1 MGDLKIENLQRAPIS
16 NSNNGKVKEKDS
28 ADFAKVM
35 KGAINNVDKLERGA
49 NKSIV
54 DLLQGKAGIHESM
67 IAIQKADISMR
78 LLLTIRN
85 KVIEAYREIMRM
97 QF

>member
-1 MGDLKIENLQRAPIS
+1 MGDLRIENVQQVPIK
-16 NSNNGKVKEKDS
+16 NTEKVKQKGPVEFS
-28 ADFAKVM
+28 TVI
-35 KGAINNVDKLERGA
+35 KGAINNVNRLQGEGDR
-49 NKSIV
+49 SIV
-54 DLLQGKAGIHESM
+54 DLLQGKADIHETM
-67 IAIQKADISMR
+67 IALQKADISMR

>member
-1 MGDLKIENLQRAPIS
+1 MGDLRIENLQQGPL
-16 NSNNGKVKEKDS
+16 GKSEEVKQ
-28 ADFAKVM
+28 
-35 KGAINNVDKLERGA
+35 KGAIGFGKVIKGEINKVNRLEREA
-49 NKSIV
+49 DRSIV
-54 DLLQGKAGIHESM
+54 DLLQGKADIHETM
-67 IAIQKADISMR
+67 IALQKADISMR

>member
-1 MGDLKIENLQRAPIS
+1 MGDLRIEDLHQTPIKTS
-16 NSNNGKVKEKDS
+16 EEVKGNGGAGFGKVIKGEINKVNRLDRE
-28 ADFAKVM
+28 AD
-35 KGAINNVDKLERGA
+35 N
-49 NKSIV
+49 SIV
-54 DLLQGKAGIHESM
+54 DLLQGKSDIHETM

>member
-1 MGDLKIENLQRAPIS
+1 MNDLRIENLHHTSTTGP
-16 NSNNGKVKEKDS
+16 EKKSQDGS
-28 ADFAKVM
+28 GDFAKII
-35 KGAINNVDKLERGA
+35 KGAINNANSLERDA

-54 DLLQGKAGIHESM
+54 DLLQGKADVHEAM
-67 IAIQKADISMR
+67 IALQKTDVTMR

-85 KVIEAYREIMRM
+85 KVIEAYREIMHM

>member
-1 MGDLKIENLQRAPIS
+1 MRIEHLGQAPVQNEKNIKRTRAVDFGKAIKEAVSKVNRAQRQA
-16 NSNNGKVKEKDS
+16 NS
-28 ADFAKVM
+28 
-35 KGAINNVDKLERGA
+35 
-49 NKSIV
+49 SII
-54 DLLQGKAGIHESM
+54 DLLHGKADIPETM
-67 IAIQKADISMR
+67 IALQKADISMR

>member
-1 MGDLKIENLQRAPIS
+1 MGDLRIENVQQLPARK
-16 NSNNGKVKEKDS
+16 NEKITQKGQTG
-28 ADFAKVM
+28 FGEIM
-35 KGAINNVDKLERGA
+35 KGAINNVNGLDREA

-54 DLLQGKAGIHESM
+54 DLLQGKTDIHETM
-67 IAIQKADISMR
+67 IALQKGDVSMR

-85 KVIEAYREIMRM
+85 KVLEAYREIMRM